1 MKAIIATVALGAA
14 LLLSATAPGG
24 AQGTGG
30 SPGATGGHMG
40 GHMMM
45 MVKCPAGSY
54 QLNAIGGS
62 HEAGCAT
69 PHAVMGSVNLAIKVL
84 GEPANAVQPS
94 HIHRG
99 KCGSNGPVVIPLT
112 NVVNG
117 MSATKIPAMKWRTVN
132 HGGYYINIHESAD
145 NIPHIVSCANIG
157 PMPMHGAM

>member
-1 MKAIIATVALGAA
+1 MKAIIATVAFGAA
-14 LLLSATAPGG
+14 LVLSATAPGG

-45 MVKCPAGSY
+45 MVKCPPGSV
-54 QLNAIGGS
+54 QLNAVGGS
-62 HEAGCAT
+62 GEAGCAT
-69 PHAVMGSVNLAIKVL
+69 LKMAMGAGTLGIRVMG
-84 GEPANAVQPS
+84 EPKGAVQPS

-117 MSATKIPAMKWRTVN
+117 MSSTKIAMSKWTMVN
-132 HGGYYINIHESAD
+132 KGGYYINIHESAD
-145 NIPHIVSCANIG
+145 NIPHIVTCGNI
-157 PMPMHGAM
+157 MPMHGAM